1 MEREGFFVQ
10 MKELMEEY
18 VEDRLLL
25 VKLQLTEK
33 AAKVSSA
40 LFIAIA
46 VGFISLVLFIIIS
59 FIAGYYLSQ
68 AVDSYPGGFGILAG
82 IYVLLIMLL
91 LFIHK
96 KYTAKIV
103 ADNVVKFA
111 LNQKETFKN
120 EI

>member
-1 MEREGFFVQ
+1 MEKEGFFVEV
-10 MKELMEEY
+10 KEMVEEY

-25 VKLQLTEK
+25 IKMQATEK
-33 AAKVSSA
+33 AAKASSIA
-40 LFIAIA
+40 FISIL
-46 VGFISLVLFIIIS
+46 VGFISLVLFMIIS

-68 AVDSYPGGFGILAG
+68 LVDSYPGGYAILAG
-82 IYVLLIMLL
+82 IYILIIFLL

-103 ADNVVKFA
+103 SDKVVKFSFDT
-111 LNQKETFKN
+111 KETFTN